1 MTTDETLAKL
11 RERLVP
17 IPDGVVAVY
26 LFGSVAR
33 GQARPSS
40 DVDVAVLYERTPPPT
55 LDGLGFDLA
64 HELEL
69 AVRRTV
75 DLVVLN
81 RAPSDLVHRVLRD
94 GVLVVERDRRRRIEF
109 EVQSRN
115 EYFDLQPIR
124 ARYRRLQAER

>member
-1 MTTDETLAKL
+1 MTTAHVLAQL
-11 RERLVP
+11 RERLEPV
-17 IPDGVVAVY
+17 PDGVVAIY

-33 GQARPSS
+33 GQSTPSS
-40 DVDVAVLYERTPPPT
+40 DVDLAVLYEVTPPST
-55 LDGLGFDLA
+55 LEGLGFELA

-69 AVRRTV
+69 AVHRTV

-81 RAPSDLVHRVLRD
+81 RAPADLVHRVLRD

-124 ARYRRLQAER
+124 ARYRRTQAER